1 MTYNAIIGTSYPHG
15 TSGADSKLA
24 CAAWTMYS
32 LPVKKKQQAPHYFSP
47 SRSGLPVTILIVLKF
62 KQISLQGIGYSYAID
77 FFLFAYRRTRSSTGC
92 ITTTAPLPPPRAF
105 FILSIISSTSSDLT
119 TVATSLLV
127 VY

>member
-1 MTYNAIIGTSYPHG
+1 MIDTSYHME

-24 CAAWTMYS
+24 CAAWAMYS
-32 LPVKKKQQAPHYFSP
+32 LPLQKNAVSSAPFLSFKIGI
-47 SRSGLPVTILIVLKF
+47 SVTILTVLKF
-62 KQISLQGIGYSYAID
+62 KPISLQGIGYSYATD
-77 FFLFAYRRTRSSTGC
+77 FFFFAYRRTRSSTGC
-92 ITTTAPLPPPRAF
+92 IMTTAPLPPPRAF

>member
-32 LPVKKKQQAPHYFSP
+32 LPLKKATSSALFLSFKM
-47 SRSGLPVTILIVLKF
+47 GLPVTILIVLKF